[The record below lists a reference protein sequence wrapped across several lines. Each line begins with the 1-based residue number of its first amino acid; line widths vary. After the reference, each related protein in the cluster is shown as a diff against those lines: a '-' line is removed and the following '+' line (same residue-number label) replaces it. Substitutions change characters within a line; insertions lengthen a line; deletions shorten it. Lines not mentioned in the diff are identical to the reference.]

1 MQSQPAIEASAA
13 PRTCAHCGAAGTTR
27 FCGECGHA
35 LDSVAVPGL
44 LRETAAEVLGVE
56 HGILGTL
63 RDQLIRPVKV
73 YRAHLE
79 GNAEGYVRPLKLFF
93 LLAGLYM
100 LLLSLVRPFAFDID
114 ELLRGATASAGPEGA
129 KALAAMLQERGLTQE
144 LLNERAQSRMN
155 TATPL
160 LVALALLPMAA
171 LLKRM
176 RPGRPF
182 REHVMFVL
190 TFSNSVWLASILTLP
205 LFWKFIGGAT
215 VLMQLVGYAYVGL
228 GFFAFYP
235 SRTRLRTAG
244 RFTVYMAVDVLLSIV
259 LGYALAV
266 GVLLTVLYL

>member
-1 MQSQPAIEASAA
+1 MQPQPAPQASAA
-13 PRTCAHCGAAGTTR
+13 LRTCTHCGAAGTTR

-35 LDSVAVPGL
+35 LESVAVPGL

-56 HGILGTL
+56 HGMLGTL

-79 GNAEGYVRPLKLFF
+79 GNGQGYVRPLKLFF
-93 LLAGLYM
+93 LLAGVYM

-114 ELLRGATASAGPEGA
+114 ELLRGATASAGSEGA
-129 KALAAMLQERGLTQE
+129 QALAAMLERRGLTQE
-144 LLNERAQSRMN
+144 VLNERAQSRMN

-160 LVALALLPMAA
+160 VVALALLPMAG
-171 LLKRM
+171 LLKWM
-176 RPGRPF
+176 RRERPF

-190 TFSNSVWLASILTLP
+190 TFSNSLWIASILTLP
-205 LFWKFIGGAT
+205 LFWNFLGGAT

-235 SRTRLRTAG
+235 SQTRLRTAG
-244 RFTVYMAVDVLLSIV
+244 RFTVYMAVDVLLS
-259 LGYALAV
+259 LLFGYALAV
-266 GVLLTVLYL
+266 GVLLTVLYI